1 MVVIAHD
8 WKSVWKGQEDLEQVG
23 AVFTRPEIVSLVLDL
38 SGYLPAASRLVEK
51 RLLEPSCGDGSFL
64 KEIVNRLIDSEHRHR
79 GRHHRSEHQGRVPRS
94 RGAPLSDAAAFAYVS
109 STFSF
114 TDRTGRI
121 LSMQSCGTR
130 RTSDLVW
137 VCVEARSPAGL
148 TPLSVRNAVMCDL
161 FDDQVNVVQGTVGRA
176 RRSLLFT
183 KGDRAKPL
191 T

>member
-1 MVVIAHD
+1 MT
-8 WKSVWKGQEDLEQVG
+8 G
-23 AVFTRPEIVSLVLDL
+23 AM
-38 SGYLPAASRLVEK
+38 ASRLAFLIAAAMT
-51 RLLEPSCGDGSFL
+51 LLSPTRPLMAHPLHTTITEVTEDRARGTVRAVVRVFADDFGT
-64 KEIVNRLIDSEHRHR
+64 IVARRT
-79 GRHHRSEHQGRVPRS
+79 
-94 RGAPLSDAAAFAYVS
+94 RGAPLSDANAFAYVS

-114 TDRTGRI
+114 VDRTGRM
-121 LSMQSCGTR
+121 LAVQPCGVR

-148 TPLSVRNAVMCDL
+148 APLSVRNATMCDL
-161 FDDQVNVVQGTVGRA
+161 FDDQVNVVQASVGGT

>member
-1 MVVIAHD
+1 MTGATAGRLALLISAAMALLSPARPLVAHPLHTTITELTEDRTRGTVRAVVRLFAD
-8 WKSVWKGQEDLEQVG
+8 DFG
-23 AVFTRPEIVSLVLDL
+23 TIV
-38 SGYLPAASRLVEK
+38 AR
-51 RLLEPSCGDGSFL
+51 
-64 KEIVNRLIDSEHRHR
+64 
-79 GRHHRSEHQGRVPRS
+79 RS
-94 RGAPLSDAAAFAYVS
+94 RGAPLSDATAFAYVS

-148 TPLSVRNAVMCDL
+148 APLSVRNAVMCDL